1 MFRLTPV
8 FASLLLL
15 SPSATAFTINKA
27 TSTTSAFSR
36 SVRLS
41 AKDEKGESFFM
52 DDKDEEKSKF
62 ITSVFNKELAFDEK
76 SGRFFETGFGEGDCV
91 PEEEFC
97 MVDNESGTSVRLTVE
112 EKERIFL
119 DALQVSLIVPSP

>member
-1 MFRLTPV
+1 MED
-8 FASLLLL
+8 
-15 SPSATAFTINKA
+15 KEEDK
-27 TSTTSAFSR
+27 ST
-36 SVRLS
+36 
-41 AKDEKGESFFM
+41 
-52 DDKDEEKSKF
+52 F
-62 ITSVFNKELAFDEK
+62 ITTVFNKELAFDEK

-119 DALQVSLIVPSP
+119 DALQVSSLCDRRFNRQAQSV

>member
-15 SPSATAFTINKA
+15 SPSADAFTVKKA
-27 TSTTSAFSR
+27 ASITPAFSR
-36 SVRLS
+36 SVRLA

-52 DDKDEEKSKF
+52 EESEGSEDKSKF

-76 SGRFFETGFGEGDCV
+76 SGRFFETGFGEGDCI
-91 PEEEFC
+91 PDEEFC
-97 MVDNESGTSVRLTVE
+97 MVDNESGNPVRLTVE

-119 DALQVSLIVPSP
+119 DALQVRV